1 LKIVVIDSGPFGL
14 ATHPRAR
21 GDAGLCQ
28 QWIADHLS
36 AGSRLM
42 VPEIADYEVRRE
54 LIRAHRTRGPQNL
67 DAIGSWAEYL
77 ALTTAIMRRAAEFW
91 AEIRSQGL
99 PTADDTRLDADV
111 ILAAQAESI
120 EQTGVVIA
128 TTNVGHL
135 ARFCDAAPWFDIL
148 PD

>member
-1 LKIVVIDSGPFGL
+1 
-14 ATHPRAR
+14 
-21 GDAGLCQ
+21 
-28 QWIADHLS
+28 
-36 AGSRLM
+36 M

-54 LIRAHRTRGPQNL
+54 LIRAHRTRGLQNL

-91 AEIRSQGL
+91 AEIRSLGL
-99 PTADDTRLDADV
+99 PTADDTRLDADD
-111 ILAAQAESI
+111 ILAAQAESL